1 MRFLD
6 WILSFIYPN
15 KCPYCKK
22 IIDYKSTECMS
33 CAEKMYS
40 TSFRRIIGDNLICY
54 APLKYN
60 SIVKNALVEY
70 KFKNQRHYYK
80 SFAKAMVNVSEIN
93 NLRFDTV
100 TSVPLSEIRRKN
112 RGYNQSELVAREF
125 TYHYGIPY
133 IETLKKVMEN
143 KEQHTLS
150 REERAYNVKGV
161 YDLLDCDIS
170 GKTIIICDDIV
181 TTGHTLAECANVLL
195 KRNAKD
201 VICMAVATVD

>member
-70 KFKNQRHYYK
+70 KF
-80 SFAKAMVNVSEIN
+80 EIN

-125 TYHYGIPY
+125 AYYYGIPY

-181 TTGHTLAECANVLL
+181 TTGNTLAECANVLL
-195 KRNAKD
+195 KHNARD